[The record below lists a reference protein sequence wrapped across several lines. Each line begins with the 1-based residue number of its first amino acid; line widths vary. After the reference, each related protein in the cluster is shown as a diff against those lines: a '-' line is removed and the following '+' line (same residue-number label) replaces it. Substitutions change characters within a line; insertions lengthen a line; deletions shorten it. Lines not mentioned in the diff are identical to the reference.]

1 MKKTL
6 PQIIALGA
14 YDASLIYKNTTH
26 THPRRVRMYEIE
38 AIQED
43 GGITHIDDTSYPIRA
58 GNVIIAKPG
67 QMRHTTLP
75 FKCLYLHL
83 MVEDEELIRF
93 LDSMPDL
100 YTPSSSEL
108 KEALGLLISAYTSPD
123 TDGGMHV
130 AAALCQLLSRLI
142 RDTRLTVNTSRKHKE
157 NTDTIE
163 RAIAYMNANYC
174 RDVTLEEIAEQVY
187 LSRSYFHKLFVAATG
202 RTPYRYLL
210 ERRLS
215 HAQKLLM
222 TTELSAGAIAR
233 ECGFSSQSYFN
244 QVFFRELGC
253 TPMGYKKQMSMEY

>member
-6 PQIIALGA
+6 PEIIALGA
-14 YDASLIYKNTTH
+14 YDAALIHKHVTE

-38 AIQED
+38 SIPED
-43 GGITHIDDTSYPIRA
+43 GGVTHINDDAYPIRA

-67 QMRHTTLP
+67 QIRHTELP

-83 MVEDEELIRF
+83 MVEDEELSHI

-100 YTPSSSEL
+100 YTPSRSEVMESL
-108 KEALGLLISAYTSPD
+108 SRLISAYTSPE
-123 TDGGMHV
+123 TDGGMRV
-130 AAALCQLLSRLI
+130 AAELCALLSDLI
-142 RDTRLTVNTSRKHKE
+142 RDTRLAAGRARTHPK
-157 NTDTIE
+157 NTDIIE
-163 RAIAYMNANYC
+163 RAITYMDQNYC
-174 RDVTLEEIAEQVY
+174 RNITLEEIADHLY
-187 LSRSYFHKLFVAATG
+187 LSRVYFHKLFVAATG

-244 QVFFRELGC
+244 QVFMRELGC
-253 TPMGYKKQMSMEY
+253 TPTGYKKRMSLEY